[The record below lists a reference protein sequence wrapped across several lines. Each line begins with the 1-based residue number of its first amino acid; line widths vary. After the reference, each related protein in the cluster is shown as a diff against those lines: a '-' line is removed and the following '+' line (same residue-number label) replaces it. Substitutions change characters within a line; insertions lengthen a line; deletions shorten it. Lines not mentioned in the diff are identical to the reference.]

1 MSQPGPHAN
10 PKFLQIERSIVAGGT
25 FTQHIDNRHYTL
37 RSGENVGYAILRE
50 NVATAAMHD
59 SIHVVDPPKCHPNTR
74 VAIIQSVIDW
84 TKGVLDEEINR
95 KPIIWLNGAA
105 GAGKSAIARSVAE
118 RCFEE
123 GLLLGS
129 FFFAAADPTRNHVRG
144 LVATICY
151 QMCKTLPGFCDIVSP
166 LIANDP
172 LIFSSSITTQL
183 ITLIFDPLC
192 RLILSDHSGP
202 TKFPRLII
210 IDGLD
215 ECSESMDQKNLLLA
229 LQEATRSTTLIRF
242 FVCSR
247 PENHINAAFCLPPM
261 ANIFYKI
268 FLDEDHSGWV
278 DIWHYLED
286 KFAEIKEGHVFKHT
300 LPAAWPTFGM
310 VNDLVS
316 KSSGQF
322 IYASTVIKYIES
334 PRHRPNQ
341 RLEAIFNLQEPAFK
355 DLPFTQLDALYRHV
369 ISKAENL
376 PKVLDILAF
385 PALYG
390 NPSAESIEVILQL
403 QEGDVEIM
411 LADLQSIVRVGVW
424 PIPHGIQ
431 VWFLHK
437 SLTDFL
443 SDRQRAGELYQ
454 DLLAARLQH
463 IARIISIFS
472 VGSRAQRV
480 DLQGPLKNTTH
491 LSRDILQAAQQFP
504 MFKFI
509 KCPLLVDNGRGPQ
522 SDWFDS
528 VFLMDYIEYLCGIK
542 NVSEATNLV
551 YMEQMSQ
558 YCKGVLSAL
567 EDDFSDIVPK
577 QNSSLATPRHIRKR
591 YALYPQHQWF

>member
-37 RSGENVGYAILRE
+37 RSGENVGYAILQE

-84 TKGVLDEEINR
+84 RKAFWTKKSTGNQSS
-95 KPIIWLNGAA
+95 
-105 GAGKSAIARSVAE
+105 GKSAIARSVAE

-192 RLILSDHSGP
+192 RLNLANHFGP
-202 TKFPRLII
+202 MRFPRLII

-242 FVCSR
+242 LMCSR
-247 PENHINAAFCLPPM
+247 PENHINAAFGLPCM
-261 ANIFYKI
+261 ANIVYKI
-268 FLDEDHSGWV
+268 FLDKDYSAWT
-278 DIWHYLED
+278 DIRHYLKD

-300 LPAAWPTFGM
+300 LPAVWPTDDM
-310 VNDLVS
+310 VDNLVK

-322 IYASTVIKYIES
+322 IYASTVVRYIES
-334 PRHRPNQ
+334 PKHRPHQ
-341 RLEAIFNLQEPAFK
+341 RLEAVFDLQDPAFK

-385 PALYG
+385 PALY
-390 NPSAESIEVILQL
+390 SIIPITVEHIEAILEL

-411 LADLQSIVRVGVW
+411 LADLHSIVSVAVRVRGRRNGMEVR
-424 PIPHGIQ
+424 
-431 VWFLHK
+431 FLHK
-437 SLTDFL
+437 SLKDFL
-443 SDRQRAGELYQ
+443 SDRQRAGELYR
-454 DLLAARLQH
+454 DLLAVRLQH
-463 IARIISIFS
+463 IARTISIYS
-472 VGSRAQRV
+472 
-480 DLQGPLKNTTH
+480 D
-491 LSRDILQAAQQFP
+491 
-504 MFKFI
+504 
-509 KCPLLVDNGRGPQ
+509 RG
-522 SDWFDS
+522 
-528 VFLMDYIEYLCGIK
+528 V
-542 NVSEATNLV
+542 
-551 YMEQMSQ
+551 
-558 YCKGVLSAL
+558 
-567 EDDFSDIVPK
+567 
-577 QNSSLATPRHIRKR
+577 
-591 YALYPQHQWF
+591 